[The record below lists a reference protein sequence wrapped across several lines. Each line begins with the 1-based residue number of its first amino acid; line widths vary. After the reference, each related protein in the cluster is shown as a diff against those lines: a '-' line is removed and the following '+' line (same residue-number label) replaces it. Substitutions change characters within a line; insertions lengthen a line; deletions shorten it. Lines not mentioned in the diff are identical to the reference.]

1 MNLHAGTGE
10 EVLKKGKEEEE
21 IKRESLLLLR
31 GDFLPLLLRTSK
43 QGACNFNPPF
53 FSRRRPA
60 SFSRKKSKE
69 EKNAPSPKK
78 NSGRT
83 TKKGGH
89 FYFFSITSLPS
100 SPIEFVIRLQTSSS
114 PASEKTPPDAPNA
127 TSLQINNQFAVVKV
141 FF

>member
-1 MNLHAGTGE
+1 MQAQVRRSKTR
-10 EVLKKGKEEEE
+10 EE
-21 IKRESLLLLR
+21 IKRESLLLPLLR
-31 GDFLPLLLRTSK
+31 GDFLPLLLLRTSK

-53 FSRRRPA
+53 FSRRRPT
-60 SFSRKKSKE
+60 SFSRKKV
-69 EKNAPSPKK
+69 KK
-78 NSGRT
+78 KKMLLHKKKSGRT
-83 TKKGGH
+83 TKKGGN

-114 PASEKTPPDAPNA
+114 PASEKTPPHAPNT